1 MSAYETANLSDLR
14 RDDGWAP
21 IRLALGVQAFGINS
35 WTARS
40 SGDEIIPGHDE
51 VPTGHEELYLVMTG
65 HATFTVG
72 DDEIDGPTGTI
83 LFVRDPAARRGAVA
97 REAETTVVSVG
108 ARAGEVFTAQP
119 WETNRDVFAL
129 LDAGK
134 PAEAKQL
141 LREALER
148 YDDRGTLYYNLACAE
163 ALLGETDEALAHLG
177 QAIEATPSLAEP
189 AREDHDFDS
198 IRDDPRFEE
207 VLG

>member
-1 MSAYETANLSDLR
+1 VSAYESANLDDLR

-35 WTARS
+35 WTGRS
-40 SGDEIIPGHDE
+40 PGDEIIPEHDE
-51 VPTGHEELYLVMTG
+51 VPTGHEELYLVTAG
-65 HATFTVG
+65 HATFAVGG
-72 DDEIDGPTGTI
+72 DDVDGPTGTI
-83 LFVRDPAARRGAVA
+83 VFVRDPAVRRGAVA
-97 REAETTVVSVG
+97 RDAETTVLSIG
-108 ARAGEVFTAQP
+108 AKAGEAFTAQP

-163 ALLGETDEALAHLG
+163 ALLGETDEALGHLR
-177 QAIEATPSLAEP
+177 QAVEAQPSLAGS
-189 AREDHDFDS
+189 AREDHDFES
-198 IRDDPRFEE
+198 LRDDPRFAEL
-207 VLG
+207 LG